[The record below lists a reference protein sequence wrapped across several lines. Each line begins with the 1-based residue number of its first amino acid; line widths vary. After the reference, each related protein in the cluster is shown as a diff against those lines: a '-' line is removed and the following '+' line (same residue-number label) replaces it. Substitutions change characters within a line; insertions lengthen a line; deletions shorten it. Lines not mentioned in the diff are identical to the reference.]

1 MERNYLNVFSFHPTS
16 EHNGVF
22 GHDQGWRLLFF
33 IGVAHVISWVGMF
46 LDTLYVWSWWLQIEC
61 ISINIYCI
69 TQCYSE
75 GTYSV
80 NRK

>member
-1 MERNYLNVFSFHPTS
+1 MERNYLNVSSFHPTS

-22 GHDQGWRLLFF
+22 WHDRGWRLLYF

-46 LDTLYVWSWWLQIEC
+46 LDILYVSSWWLQIEC
-61 ISINIYCI
+61 TSINIYCI

-75 GTYSV
+75 ETYSV